1 MSLPIGGPNRQA
13 FFPSG
18 APGVP
23 LERESHLATT
33 SSTGLRRFVTGIAHK
48 HGQVLRWS
56 DERERWLR
64 ERWLFQR
71 DDDER
76 DSMMMMF
83 STIFAGD

>member
-33 SSTGLRRFVTGIAHK
+33 SSTGLRRFEVNRNAH
-48 HGQVLRWS
+48 
-56 DERERWLR
+56 
-64 ERWLFQR
+64 
-71 DDDER
+71 DDDVYWL
-76 DSMMMMF
+76 
-83 STIFAGD
+83 T